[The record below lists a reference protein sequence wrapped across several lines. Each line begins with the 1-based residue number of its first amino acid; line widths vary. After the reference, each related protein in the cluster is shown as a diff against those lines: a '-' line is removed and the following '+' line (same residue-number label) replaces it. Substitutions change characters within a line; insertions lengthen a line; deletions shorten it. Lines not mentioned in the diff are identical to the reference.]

1 MLEGQLV
8 RLRAIEPGDRERAHA
23 WLNDPEVTYYLTMR
37 YSLASSDPMWMADA
51 QPNSFANGVHLAIET
66 RDGAHMGGINLH
78 ELNPED
84 RKAGLGI
91 IIGDKACWSNGYG
104 ADAIA
109 TLLRFGFH
117 EMNLH
122 RVWLGVLD
130 GHEGAIHCY
139 EKAGFQE
146 ESRRR
151 QQVYKHGRYWDV
163 LIMSILRDEFEALH
177 DDAAGERGT

>member
-1 MLEGQLV
+1 MLDGQLV

-23 WLNDPEVTYYLTMR
+23 WLDDPEVTYYLTMR
-37 YSLASSDPMWMADA
+37 YPLASADPMWLADA
-51 QPNSFANGVHLAIET
+51 QPASFANGVYLAVET
-66 RDGAHMGGINLH
+66 KDGTHIGAINLH

-104 ADAIA
+104 LDAIA
-109 TLLRFGFH
+109 TLLRFAFH

-122 RVWLGVLD
+122 RVWLSVLA
-130 GHEGAIHCY
+130 GHEAAIRCY
-139 EKAGFQE
+139 EKCGFRH

-151 QQVYKHGRYWDV
+151 QQVFKHGRYWDV
-163 LIMSILRDEFEALH
+163 LIMSILRDEF
-177 DDAAGERGT
+177 DAPHVAPSPERGT